1 MERVLPPDETGG
13 GMPPGSRGIA
23 LVALSLLLAV
33 AAVGGHAAAPPDDG
47 NHQIDDRV
55 RANSTIAV
63 ELRAD
68 GDARIRVSTAFNLT
82 TDEQTAAYRELAAS
96 FADGDEPAL
105 GLDAYRRA
113 SELAATDTGREMEI
127 TDVQR
132 QTATERVVANGT
144 GRLAVSF
151 TWTNFARVGDDRIHV
166 DDTFRSGWLSGLEPG
181 QTLRIQAPDGFS
193 VFDSEVPPENA
204 TLAWTGPTELSPE
217 TLDATFTGPSG
228 PTRTPT
234 PTPEQPGP
242 AGAML
247 WVVVLTVGLG
257 SGGLALYVFARRSG
271 GFDVPGM
278 GEASDPNEERPTTRA
293 EPATERVESDET
305 SEQGAEREDDD
316 GVDEELLSDEE
327 RVEYLLESNGGR
339 MKQATIVKETGWS
352 NAKVSQLLSA
362 MEEEGRID
370 KLRIGRE
377 NLISF
382 PDEDVTD
389 LEE

>member
-1 MERVLPPDETGG
+1 
-13 GMPPGSRGIA
+13 MPPGSRGIA

-33 AAVGGHAAAPPDDG
+33 AAVGGHAAAPPG
-47 NHQIDDRV
+47 GEHHQLDDRV
-55 RANSTIAV
+55 EADSAIAI

-82 TDEQTAAYRELAAS
+82 TAADTAAYRDLAAS

-113 SELAATDTGREMEI
+113 SELAAEDTGREMEI
-127 TDVQR
+127 RDVQR
-132 QTATERVVANGT
+132 QTAPESVVANGT
-144 GRLAVSF
+144 GRLTVSF

-166 DDTFRSGWLSGLEPG
+166 DDTFRSGWLGGLEDG
-181 QTLRIQAPDGFS
+181 QTLRIRAPAGFS

-204 TLAWTGPTELSPE
+204 TLAWTGPTDLSPE
-217 TLDATFTGPSG
+217 TLEATFTGPSG

-234 PTPEQPGP
+234 PTPDGSDT
-242 AGAML
+242 AGSML

-257 SGGLALYVFARRSG
+257 GGGLALYVFARRSG
-271 GFDVPGM
+271 GFDVPGL
-278 GEASDPNEERPTTRA
+278 GGDSGPDEGRSATRT
-293 EPATERVESDET
+293 EPATERTEPDEPT
-305 SEQGAEREDDD
+305 EQEAEKETDDD
-316 GVDEELLSDEE
+316 VDEELLSDEE